1 MPAAAKAHISYDPSD
16 ISLFRP
22 PTVSA
27 RANGVTEKR
36 EQLRR
41 FRVPC
46 HHTYLL
52 GKHAAPVSSSRRA
65 NPFRNPSPLHMLRS
79 SKSPRHKTAL
89 RPRFLAPDALLR
101 HIGIFAQPS
110 ALPRLLMRA
119 ARYALVAS
127 VVASVLVSA
136 PVALRAQ
143 RTAAQPAAAQPA
155 RSIASQTAGM
165 ERHDGFIPFYYDE
178 HTGKLLLEV
187 QRLGQDFL
195 YLPTLATGLG
205 SNDLGLDR
213 GTTGNEALVRFERF
227 GPRVLLVSRNTRY
240 RGTADSLQAHSV
252 EESFATSTLAG
263 MPIVAEEGGRLLV
276 DATDFLLQDEMN
288 VSSTIQ
294 RQK

>member
-1 MPAAAKAHISYDPSD
+1 MHTGEAPTTFAAVTPS
-16 ISLFRP
+16 SGF
-22 PTVSA
+22 
-27 RANGVTEKR
+27 
-36 EQLRR
+36 
-41 FRVPC
+41 
-46 HHTYLL
+46 
-52 GKHAAPVSSSRRA
+52 
-65 NPFRNPSPLHMLRS
+65 
-79 SKSPRHKTAL
+79 
-89 RPRFLAPDALLR
+89 
-101 HIGIFAQPS
+101 
-110 ALPRLLMRA
+110 RLLMRV

-127 VVASVLVSA
+127 VVSSLLA

-143 RTAAQPAAAQPA
+143 RTAAQPATAQPP

-187 QRLGQDFL
+187 QRLDQDFL

-227 GPRVLLVSRNTRY
+227 GPRVLLVSQNTRY

-263 MPIVAEEGGRLLV
+263 DADRRRGRRAAAGGC
-276 DATDFLLQDEMN
+276 D
-288 VSSTIQ
+288 
-294 RQK
+294 